1 MSDIGR
7 LTVALYANSAQFVSE
22 LNRARQTSS
31 SWAKDVGSAFKT
43 TAKTSVA
50 ATTAITAGV
59 VALGYA
65 VKSSLDNIDQLT
77 IAAGNLSIPVEK
89 FGDLAYAAKLAN
101 TDIESVSDVIKDISV
116 RVQDAAFSNGGPL
129 VDFFK
134 QINQDAGTWA
144 QMRPDQQFKKFVE
157 EINKMESNQARFWLD
172 EINDSASG
180 LFSSL
185 YGSDAVFSK
194 FIKEAENA
202 GISINA
208 QMAANSNAARVE
220 FDRMLAISSATWT
233 NIVAAASPAIEY
245 VLKGINAWVLESAEA
260 EGGFQSLGTK
270 FTVAMVTAVQTVTH
284 SLFGMLDNLKSEMR
298 DIGSY
303 LGKDW
308 FPVPN
313 AAVFER
319 TLASVKQAMA
329 ELQNGGEWVKGIGDV
344 PGYWE
349 MSSEQVKKYNALQI
363 RATQLKTQL
372 QGNTD
377 LSSFDAAI
385 SEILTKVTTANSEIK
400 NIAAPKMPTFNGTPP
415 VIPTTD
421 NDKPN
426 TAVTAFQQATT
437 EIQTEWQRRLAVQ
450 AAGDQALAVQEGFAY
465 QDRYDRM
472 SEQFQLAYDAAK
484 ENQTLQQELENQFWT
499 TRETL
504 AAEHQAN
511 LSTIEAE
518 QIAKR
523 EEQNQGYWDR
533 YLESMQESL
542 LSMDELAASTINSF
556 SSGMGQA
563 FEDVIFDSNSLGE
576 AFDNLAEGMAR
587 SFVNALGQ
595 MAGQWLAYQTVQL
608 LVGKT
613 TAAAGAS
620 ALVVQAQ
627 AASLQAGLNAFAS
640 TAAIPIVGPAAAPA
654 AMAAALAVTAPMA
667 ASISTLALS
676 GMAHSGI
683 SEVPNE
689 GTWLLDKG
697 ERVYTNDSA
706 NKLDQMHNSIMGGT
720 SSGNASVVVNLIED
734 ASRAGSVD
742 QSSDGDITTLDIR
755 VAKLL
760 QSSNTQT
767 SAVMKTRYRSPQYGR

>member
-31 SWAKDVGSAFKT
+31 SWAKDVGSSFKT

-180 LFSSL
+180 LFSTL

-385 SEILTKVTTANSEIK
+385 SEILAKVTAANSEIK

-472 SEQFQLAYDAAK
+472 SEQFQLAYEASAD
-484 ENQTLQQELENQFWT
+484 NQLLQGELESNFWAS
-499 TRETL
+499 REAL

-511 LSTIEAE
+511 LTDIEKKAAANRVIS
-518 QIAKR
+518 Q
-523 EEQNQGYWDR
+523 
-533 YLESMQESL
+533 QETARNL
-542 LSMDELAASTINSF
+542 LSFTA
-556 SSGMGQA
+556 Q
-563 FEDVIFDSNSLGE
+563 
-576 AFDNLAEGMAR
+576 
-587 SFVNALGQ
+587 Q
-595 MAGQWLAYQTVQL
+595 MSI
-608 LVGKT
+608 T
-613 TAAAGAS
+613 TDM
-620 ALVVQAQ
+620 LQ
-627 AASLQAGLNAFAS
+627 QAGKENTTFYKAMFAMQKL
-640 TAAIPIVGPAAAPA
+640 AAIPSMIVATEQAAT
-654 AMAAALAVTAPMA
+654 AALTMGPVAGPILSGAVRAMGY
-667 ASISTLALS
+667 ASMGIVAGQALT

-706 NKLDQMHNSIMGGT
+706 NKLDQMYNSIMGGT